1 MPIDPNQEHSPS
13 ESLTIL
19 FVDGY
24 SLVRQGARALLE
36 GQSEFTTVKMADSFA
51 DARRLALGH
60 KPDLAIVGPNLE
72 DGTGG
77 SAQIDAIAAIH
88 QASPKTRILVVL
100 LSDFDTV
107 GARDGAAAGASG
119 LISMASSEADFIEA
133 VRKIAAGQ
141 EYVSAKVAT
150 RALREREQLQY
161 SGPLTPR
168 EAEVLRSLALGY
180 TNSAIAEGLHLS
192 VRTIETHR
200 ANLQGK
206 LRLRTRAEL
215 VAYAIETGLL
225 GAAD

>member
-1 MPIDPNQEHSPS
+1 MPIDPNQESSPS
-13 ESLTIL
+13 ESLSIL
-19 FVDGY
+19 LVDGY

-36 GQSEFTTVKMADSFA
+36 GRSEFTTIKMADSIA

-60 KPDLAIVGPNLE
+60 KPDLAIVGPNL
-72 DGTGG
+72 DNG
-77 SAQIDAIAAIH
+77 SGASGQLDAIAAVH
-88 QASPKTRILVVL
+88 EASPKTRILLVL

-107 GARDGAAAGASG
+107 GARDGVAAGASG
-119 LISMASSEADFIEA
+119 VISMASSEADFIEA
-133 VRKIAAGQ
+133 VRKVAAGQ
-141 EYVSAKVAT
+141 EYVSAKVST
-150 RALREREQLQY
+150 RALREREQSQY

-180 TNSAIAEGLHLS
+180 TNSEIAEGLHLS

-206 LRLRTRAEL
+206 LRLRTRAQL
-215 VAYAIETGLL
+215 VAYSIKTGLL